1 MKLVNKSF
9 DVVVV
14 GCGVAGLS
22 AAVTAAQG
30 GLSVCVLERTSKEER
45 GGQSR
50 WTEAYLRMSA
60 IDEVA
65 EDFETHLAENLGPYV
80 DPLLTQ
86 EMVGESKGWSHA
98 AKTLALPEPNVIESF
113 SNNVAPTISWLQSIG
128 VKFDFLPT
136 AFLTKTQPRLLPVGG
151 GQAIVEALAAEAER
165 LNVTFFYNTTAR
177 RLIQDEFGKVI
188 GLLAKSQVD
197 GGIRFL
203 GKVVLGSGGFEG
215 NPEMLAKYLGPR
227 SVYLKPICP
236 GGYANRGEGI
246 EMALATGAA
255 PAGEFGSYH
264 AEPIDPRS
272 GISEPCMFIFPY
284 GVLVNKEGVRFTDE
298 APNTVDAC
306 YERVTRKIYE
316 QSEGIAYVILDQ
328 KVKDIPNY
336 KLAIRTDQPAI
347 EADTIESLGEKLGIA
362 PDRLVST
369 INQYNASCH
378 NVDRYKPLV
387 LDGANTVQLDPPKSN
402 WALPIDQGPFMAYP
416 IISANVFTF
425 GGLKINA
432 NGQVLSTDG
441 DVIENLYA
449 AGETVGMYYTNYT
462 GATSVLKGLV
472 FGRLSSLHVVNE
484 SATSNIIG

>member
-1 MKLVNKSF
+1 MNKSF

-378 NVDRYKPLV
+378 NVGRYKPLV
-387 LDGANTVQLDPPKSN
+387 LDGANTVHLDPPKSN